1 MDASRAAQQPLSF
14 CLLSSVMRA
23 LRVLLTALGF
33 ATLFTV
39 LMISSAIIT
48 AGLHRA
54 MSSTEPHP
62 QLIAPT
68 VEVPLVTPNCKSV

>member
-1 MDASRAAQQPLSF
+1 
-14 CLLSSVMRA
+14 MRA
-23 LRVLLTALGF
+23 FRVLLTALGF

-54 MSSTEPHP
+54 MSSPEPHP
-62 QLIAPT
+62 QLIAPP
-68 VEVPLVTPNCKSV
+68 VELP